1 LGCGTSREQS
11 RESSRVLETQP
22 EQPAEVEVVSR
33 AKNSSVDVVRRL
45 SLEYT
50 RIAGAQNPNGISIVD
65 DNMTHWSAV
74 LKGPIGSPYE
84 GGRFV
89 LDLIFPPKYPFEPPR
104 VTFRTPVFH
113 PNVSTNGAICMD
125 ILKPNGAWSPLMT
138 VDALLVSIQSLLDD
152 PNPSDPLNTEAAAL
166 YMQNKRLYD
175 VRARRETEQ
184 HARSNLIPDLERE
197 DPFAYLQ
204 QSSKGK
210 VISEDDAYELAIHN
224 SRRTT

>member
-1 LGCGTSREQS
+1 
-11 RESSRVLETQP
+11 
-22 EQPAEVEVVSR
+22 
-33 AKNSSVDVVRRL
+33 
-45 SLEYT
+45 
-50 RIAGAQNPNGISIVD
+50 
-65 DNMTHWSAV
+65 
-74 LKGPIGSPYE
+74 
-84 GGRFV
+84 
-89 LDLIFPPKYPFEPPR
+89 
-104 VTFRTPVFH
+104 
-113 PNVSTNGAICMD
+113 
-125 ILKPNGAWSPLMT
+125 MT

-175 VRARRETEQ
+175 VRASRETEQ
-184 HARSNLIPDLERE
+184 HARSNLIPDQERE